1 MNKSILG
8 IIVIVVLSGCNKT
21 QPITNPELDYQTE
34 IFGTWVFKRAPFEF
48 TFLENE
54 IVEMNEIS
62 PDGIILDH
70 ELMQYQIT
78 EESIYIYCSE
88 LSEANCRDDLTLFYH
103 PIENFN
109 KLVLTRAIAEYSNGK
124 PTRDLVIDDFE
135 LEKVFS
141 LN

>member
-8 IIVIVVLSGCNKT
+8 ILVIVVLSGCNNT

-34 IFGTWVFKRAPFEF
+34 IIGTWALKGEPFEF

-62 PDGIILDH
+62 PDGILLDH

-78 EESIYIYCSE
+78 EESIHINCSE

-103 PIENFN
+103 PVENFN

-124 PTRDLVIDDFE
+124 PAQDIVIDNFE
-135 LEKVFS
+135 LEKLFS
-141 LN
+141 KN